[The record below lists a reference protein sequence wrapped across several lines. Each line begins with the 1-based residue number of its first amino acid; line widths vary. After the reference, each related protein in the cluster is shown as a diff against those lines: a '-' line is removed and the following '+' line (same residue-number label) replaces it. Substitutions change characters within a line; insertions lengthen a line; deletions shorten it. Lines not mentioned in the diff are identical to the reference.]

1 VVNSKR
7 KPVSDH
13 AADFHTTHWSL
24 VLLACHNQA
33 PEGQAALAELC
44 GIYWYPLYAHARRRG
59 YDPEDAQDLTQNTT
73 SHSKFDRNSHDRDAV
88 RDSDG
93 INRSGTQT
101 ASRYRDPARQSGD
114 PASGTPLSSNCP
126 ASEHRG
132 RCAAPNPSGTRRD
145 RERDSERGA
154 ATSGFLFP
162 LGAHSLE
169 VQTFSYWPIL
179 SPDFLPAS

>member
-1 VVNSKR
+1 ME
-7 KPVSDH
+7 
-13 AADFHTTHWSL
+13 AASF
-24 VLLACHNQA
+24 ANCH
-33 PEGQAALAELC
+33 E
-44 GIYWYPLYAHARRRG
+44 
-59 YDPEDAQDLTQNTT
+59 NTT

-88 RDSDG
+88 RDPDG

-132 RCAAPNPSGTRRD
+132 RCPAPNPSGTRRD

>member
-1 VVNSKR
+1 VAFVAVAR
-7 KPVSDH
+7 SDRQDQLRRRERH
-13 AADFHTTHWSL
+13 
-24 VLLACHNQA
+24 
-33 PEGQAALAELC
+33 ALAAGWQKIHEFLKLL
-44 GIYWYPLYAHARRRG
+44 PSVRFVRRCEPKP
-59 YDPEDAQDLTQNTT
+59 PETRLSMEAASFANWHENTT
-73 SHSKFDRNSHDRDAV
+73 SHSKFDGDRHDRYAV
-88 RDSDG
+88 RDPDG

-114 PASGTPLSSNCP
+114 PASGTRLSSNCP

-132 RCAAPNPSGTRRD
+132 RCSAPNPSGTRRD
-145 RERDSERGA
+145 SEGDGERAA
-154 ATSGFLFP
+154 ATSGCLFP